1 MLTVQA
7 KLHEAITFD
16 EIEHSVLLELCE
28 AKLED
33 LQGEVSWTSA
43 SEIEQ
48 LELDIACYESIIE
61 KLKGAKLLVD

>member
-16 EIEHSVLLELCE
+16 EIEHCVLLELCE
-28 AKLED
+28 ATLED
-33 LQGEVSWTSA
+33 LQEQVDGTSA

-48 LELDIACYESIIE
+48 LELDINCYEGIIE
-61 KLKGAKLLVD
+61 KLQNAKQIS

>member
-16 EIEHSVLLELCE
+16 EIEHSVLLETAE
-28 AKLED
+28 AMLED
-33 LQGEVSWTSA
+33 LQGQVDGTSS

-48 LELDIACYESIIE
+48 LELDISLWTSIIE
-61 KLKGAKLLVD
+61 KLQEAKQL